1 MDTNLLPIGILG
13 FALLMA
19 IVYKLTF
26 NLEYYRNLP
35 PERLALLRRQFI
47 LGGVLCLVFAL
58 AGLYL
63 NPGQP

>member
-1 MDTNLLPIGILG
+1 MV
-13 FALLMA
+13 

-26 NLEYYRNLP
+26 NLEYYRKMP

-47 LGGVLCLVFAL
+47 LGGILSLVFAL

-63 NPGQP
+63 NSSN